1 MQAYLSAVGIDAKMD
16 GADSTR
22 FINAYNNGWNN
33 AMLFP
38 MGIAV
43 SIGSDPARAFQTPMS
58 SKRSRYVSIIVP
70 ADYDKALL
78 AASVESDATK
88 RTAEFQDVMKMI
100 TDQYCLAIP
109 IYVQWWIGVSTPQVH
124 DFTLNAIAPGVW
136 HPESVW
142 LSK

>member
-1 MQAYLSAVGIDAKMD
+1 MD

-38 MGIAV
+38 MGVAV

-100 TDQYCLAIP
+100 TDQYCLDIP
-109 IYVQWWIGVSTPQVH
+109 IYVWWYIGVSTPQVH
-124 DFTLNAIAPGVW
+124 DFTMNAISPGNW